1 MSAWQFTHGRAR
13 GAYQRIGDTE
23 LYIRQHLAA
32 DGMPSGSWSLYVDG
46 RLEGTADRELTAKA
60 AAEAAKKKADEANA
74 KLAELKTKSEEAVKK
89 AAELKAISVIRRTLP
104 MATRLA
110 RKRETSASTASAWF
124 GTSQAS
130 DRPSRISKSA

>member
-60 AAEAAKKKADEANA
+60 AAEAAAR
-74 KLAELKTKSEEAVKK
+74 AVVVGAG
-89 AAELKAISVIRRTLP
+89 AAGVAAAAGR
-104 MATRLA
+104 
-110 RKRETSASTASAWF
+110 
-124 GTSQAS
+124 G
-130 DRPSRISKSA
+130 DRAA